1 MEQEQTEYS
10 LSPELN
16 KYDNIIFLDCDGVL
30 NSEIFFTKNYQ
41 LMTKY
46 DGIPFY
52 KTVKKYLRKLVKKK
66 EISRMD
72 YHKSQID
79 SDAVDMVSEICEKT
93 NTAVVVS
100 STWRSGTSI
109 KALQEMFD
117 YCGGTFTVIGK
128 TGHSE
133 SRIRGVEIY
142 EWLKEYSNKWFG
154 VEHYDFYRYAILDD
168 DTDMMLWQQN
178 HFFHTDRYCGLSPD
192 ITYRIIRYFTH
203 KTF

>member
-1 MEQEQTEYS
+1 
-10 LSPELN
+10 
-16 KYDNIIFLDCDGVL
+16 
-30 NSEIFFTKNYQ
+30 
-41 LMTKY
+41 
-46 DGIPFY
+46 
-52 KTVKKYLRKLVKKK
+52 
-66 EISRMD
+66 
-72 YHKSQID
+72 
-79 SDAVDMVSEICEKT
+79 MVSEICEKT